1 MDRPEGRIR
10 CRDLTDQLDRAC
22 HDAIFTLYSASR
34 CSRHLARCDGP
45 LCCICSNPRLSCIYK
60 PVNKPHNGLF
70 DLPKQNPIFALSAPS
85 YPQIHEMLVVR
96 PHESLLKGPTL
107 DASYSS
113 MQAAYA
119 SANFDAAAPEHC
131 HSTRDP
137 HHLPDFSSS
146 DPQSSPVLF
155 LPPLLSSLPHG
166 LSHTPAP
173 SPDQQPLTTETH
185 LPDIDPASLSLHK
198 ALHYFSPVTPQY
210 AILPYAESFNWD
222 SLKLPEDQ
230 EREWYVVAFRSKRRP
245 GSDSGRES
253 EAIPDQDRQIL
264 TTFLELYEAD
274 RRAHEEAV
282 QNGGVSL
289 PFHFFHK
296 YRVNAYQRLAYH
308 VLVRRARLGG

>member
-1 MDRPEGRIR
+1 
-10 CRDLTDQLDRAC
+10 
-22 HDAIFTLYSASR
+22 
-34 CSRHLARCDGP
+34 
-45 LCCICSNPRLSCIYK
+45 
-60 PVNKPHNGLF
+60 
-70 DLPKQNPIFALSAPS
+70 
-85 YPQIHEMLVVR
+85 MLVVR

-107 DASYSS
+107 DASYSE

-119 SANFDAAAPEHC
+119 SASFDHC

-137 HHLPDFSSS
+137 HDLPDFSSS
-146 DPQSSPVLF
+146 DPFSSPVLF
-155 LPPLLSSLPHG
+155 LPPLLSSLPYG

-173 SPDQQPLTTETH
+173 LPDQQPLTTETH

-210 AILPYAESFNWD
+210 AILPYTESFNWD

-230 EREWYVVAFRSKRRP
+230 EREWYVVAFRSKRRL

-253 EAIPDQDRQIL
+253 EAIPDRDRQML

-282 QNGGVSL
+282 QNGGVSPP
-289 PFHFFHK
+289 PFPFFHI

-308 VLVRRARLGG
+308 VLVRGTRRGG

>member
-1 MDRPEGRIR
+1 
-10 CRDLTDQLDRAC
+10 
-22 HDAIFTLYSASR
+22 
-34 CSRHLARCDGP
+34 
-45 LCCICSNPRLSCIYK
+45 
-60 PVNKPHNGLF
+60 
-70 DLPKQNPIFALSAPS
+70 
-85 YPQIHEMLVVR
+85 MLVVK

-107 DASYSS
+107 DASYSE

-119 SANFDAAAPEHC
+119 SARFDAPEHC

-137 HHLPDFSSS
+137 HDLPDFSSS
-146 DPQSSPVLF
+146 DPQTSPVLF
-155 LPPLLSSLPHG
+155 LPPLLSSLPYG

-173 SPDQQPLTTETH
+173 SPDQPPVTTETH

-230 EREWYVVAFRSKRRP
+230 EREWYIVAFRSKRRP

-253 EAIPDQDRQIL
+253 EAIPDQDWQML

-282 QNGGVSL
+282 QNGGVSFSLPLL
-289 PFHFFHK
+289 PFISGK
-296 YRVNAYQRLAYH
+296 CLSTTSLSCTGMVRQTRRVITSLPAYGNPADTPSLPTL
-308 VLVRRARLGG
+308 VLTTSLPLGSLQPRSSLSPSSGMLSGRSRGRQALLWNRIRVATSGGNGSVCWFPGVVHTPRRSYQ

>member
-1 MDRPEGRIR
+1 
-10 CRDLTDQLDRAC
+10 
-22 HDAIFTLYSASR
+22 
-34 CSRHLARCDGP
+34 
-45 LCCICSNPRLSCIYK
+45 
-60 PVNKPHNGLF
+60 
-70 DLPKQNPIFALSAPS
+70 
-85 YPQIHEMLVVR
+85 MLVVR

-107 DASYSS
+107 DASYSE

-119 SANFDAAAPEHC
+119 SASFDAPAHC

-137 HHLPDFSSS
+137 HEPPDFSSS
-146 DPQSSPVLF
+146 DPQTSPVLF
-155 LPPLLSSLPHG
+155 LPPLLSSLPYG
-166 LSHTPAP
+166 FSHTPAP

-230 EREWYVVAFRSKRRP
+230 EREWYVVAFRSKRRL

-253 EAIPDQDRQIL
+253 EAIPDRERQML

-282 QNGGVSL
+282 QNGGVSPL
-289 PFHFFHK
+289 PFPFFHI
-296 YRVNAYQRLAYH
+296 YRVNAYQR
-308 VLVRRARLGG
+308 